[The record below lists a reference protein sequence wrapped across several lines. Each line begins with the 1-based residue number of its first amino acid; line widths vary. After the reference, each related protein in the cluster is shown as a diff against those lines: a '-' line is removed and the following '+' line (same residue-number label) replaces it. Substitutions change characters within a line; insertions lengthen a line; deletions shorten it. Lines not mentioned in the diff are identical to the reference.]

1 MWQEGMM
8 SPESVQAPPG
18 SAAAAAEDWPLVQV
32 NAGTHGG
39 CTHRHIKR
47 EVGDVKRR
55 GAHFTL

>member
-1 MWQEGMM
+1 M